1 MRVSNGLIH
10 IHKTHKRLAYTP
22 KTYKLTYRKDT
33 AKKETSIYLGHQG
46 CLENKPGEL
55 PHGPKLFQ
63 VLEKKKMVSGLD
75 SETPAFQL
83 AVPQACRTP
92 EEDPSGR
99 LFGRNLPSIVE

>member
-10 IHKTHKRLAYTP
+10 IRKTHKRLAYTP

-33 AKKETSIYLGHQG
+33 AKKETFIYLGHQG

-55 PHGPKLFQ
+55 RHGPKLFK
-63 VLEKKKMVSGLD
+63 VLEEEKKMVSGLD

-83 AVPQACRTP
+83 AVPQACKTP
-92 EEDPSGR
+92 EEDPQWQ
-99 LFGRNLPSIVE
+99 II